1 MNRLIIMFSLW
12 MFAFATQAQQ
22 TKTYVSDSTSNEDG
36 TVTIRI
42 LTSSQCDM
50 CKDILE
56 KAMAYEKG
64 VKSSELNVD
73 TQIFTVT
80 FNPKKTN
87 SLKIK
92 QAINKSGYDA
102 DDMVADERGYNNLP
116 ACCKKGGMN

>member
-1 MNRLIIMFSLW
+1 MKKVIMILTIW
-12 MFAFATQAQQ
+12 VCAIAAQAQQ
-22 TKTYVSDSTSNEDG
+22 TQTFVSDSTLNDDG
-36 TVTIRI
+36 TVTIRV

-73 TQIFTVT
+73 TQIFTIT

-102 DDMVADERGYNNLP
+102 DDMESDTRAYNNLP